1 MSASNN
7 PTRSSINPLRLLP
20 VAIFIVVAVLF
31 AFSLTWGDPS
41 KLPSTLIGKPA
52 PQSTFP
58 DVAEVSA
65 DGKPVTGF
73 STADLA
79 QGKVTVVN
87 FWASW
92 CTSCVEEHP
101 LLAELAKAADVEIYG
116 VAQKDDPADTRRFL
130 ARYGNPFA
138 RLGSDRSGRSS
149 IDWGVYGMPETFI
162 VNGKGDIVYKQVGP
176 ISPEIMQIKILP
188 VIAAAKKDSAN
199 KPLAQQ

>member
-1 MSASNN
+1 MSAVKDAQGSGNL
-7 PTRSSINPLRLLP
+7 LRLLP
-20 VAIFIVVAVLF
+20 VAVFVVVAGLF

-52 PQSTFP
+52 PQSVFP
-58 DVAEVSA
+58 EVGEVTV
-65 DGKPVTGF
+65 DGKQVPGF

-79 QGKVTVVN
+79 SGKVTVVN

-92 CTSCVEEHP
+92 CASCVEEHP
-101 LLAELAKAADVEIYG
+101 LLAELSNAAGVEIFG

-138 RLGSDRSGRSS
+138 RLGTDRSGRAS

-162 VNGKGDIVYKQVGP
+162 VNGKGEIVYKQVGP
-176 ISPEIMQIKILP
+176 ISPEIMQNKILP
-188 VIAAAKKDSAN
+188 AIAAAKVGPAR
-199 KPLAQQ
+199 PVAQQ

>member
-1 MSASNN
+1 MSAAKDAQGSGNV
-7 PTRSSINPLRLLP
+7 LRLLP
-20 VAIFIVVAVLF
+20 VAVFVVVAGLF

-52 PQSTFP
+52 PQSVFP
-58 DVAEVSA
+58 DVGEVTV
-65 DGKPVTGF
+65 DNKQVPGF

-79 QGKVTVVN
+79 SGKVTVVN

-92 CTSCVEEHP
+92 CASCVEEHP
-101 LLAELAKAADVEIYG
+101 LLAELSNAAGVEIFG

-138 RLGSDRSGRSS
+138 RLGTDRSGRAS

-162 VNGKGDIVYKQVGP
+162 VNGKGEIVYKQVGP
-176 ISPEIMQIKILP
+176 ISPEIMQSKILP
-188 VIAAAKKDSAN
+188 AIAAAKAGSAR
-199 KPLAQQ
+199 PVAQQ